1 MMQFILQIEGNFRR
15 STYDVRGYSDVVLQ
29 GNCRNNT
36 AQPQEE
42 PSHSH
47 TNRNETA
54 PIVVLNPHVGSDR
67 TTMVKPLIVGLIPNV
82 ALGLNNNSRL

>member
-1 MMQFILQIEGNFRR
+1 MLSYKGIAGITLLSLKR
-15 STYDVRGYSDVVLQ
+15 SRPIPTPIGMKQ
-29 GNCRNNT
+29 
-36 AQPQEE
+36 
-42 PSHSH
+42 
-47 TNRNETA
+47 A